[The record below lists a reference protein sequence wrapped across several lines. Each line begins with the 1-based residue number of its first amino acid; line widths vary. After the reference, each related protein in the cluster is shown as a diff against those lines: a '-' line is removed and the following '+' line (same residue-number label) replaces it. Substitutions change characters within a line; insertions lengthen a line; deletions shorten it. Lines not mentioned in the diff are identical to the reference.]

1 MPSRGYNLKDGVSR
15 ASRKSFCGIGDSI
28 CVGNFNTSKGG
39 WRYEVMMSLRSIL
52 GYESR
57 WVGGDYWNNF
67 LLPCIATSGHNST
80 QCLSAVNTQSPS
92 YTNTDFYMLMIGTND
107 MLSAVAT
114 ATTTGNID
122 SICTRLRTDSP
133 DACIIVAYIIDNSGN
148 TAAVDTL
155 NAAIQTKMA
164 ARSDYAASPAFGKTS
179 TYDMKTQ
186 LGAYSGTYYSDTTH
200 PNAAGYTRMAAGWIS
215 QIDSVI

>member
-1 MPSRGYNLKDGVSR
+1 MPTRGTPQPIVRSADR
-15 ASRKSFCGIGDSI
+15 RSFCGLGDSI
-28 CVGNFNTSKGG
+28 CVGNFSTALGG
-39 WRYEVMMSLRSIL
+39 ARYEVMIGLRSIL
-52 GYESR
+52 GYESK
-57 WVGGDYWNNF
+57 WVGSNTWNAF
-67 LLPCIATSGHNST
+67 ILPCIATSGYT
-80 QCLSAVNTQSPS
+80 SAQLLTDVNTQSPS

-107 MLSAVAT
+107 MLSGVPT

-133 DACIIVAYIIDNSGN
+133 NSCIIVAYIIDNNGN

-164 ARSDYAASPAFGKTS
+164 SRNDYAASPAFGKTS

-186 LGAYSGTYYSDTTH
+186 LGAYNASFYSDSTH
-200 PNAAGYTRMAAGWIS
+200 PNAAGYTRMANGWLS
-215 QIDSVI
+215 QIDIVI